1 MKNLKLLRE
10 NNVPAKDD
18 VGGAELTADYAQQIG
33 ADYYAKDARETVEI
47 ARKVIGA

>member
-1 MKNLKLLRE
+1 MSDRMQ
-10 NNVPAKDD
+10 NNVPAKVV
-18 VGGAELTADYAQQIG
+18 VGGAVLTADYAQQIG